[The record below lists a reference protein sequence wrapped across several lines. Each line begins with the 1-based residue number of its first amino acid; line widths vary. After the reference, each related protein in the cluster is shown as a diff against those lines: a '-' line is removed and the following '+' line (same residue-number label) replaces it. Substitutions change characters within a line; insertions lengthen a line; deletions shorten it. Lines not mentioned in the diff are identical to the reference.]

1 MPGLNTGLISIV
13 FLIAMNNVLAM
24 AEAAL
29 LAARKA
35 RLQQRVNE
43 GDRNAGIAL
52 KLIENPNQFL
62 AVIQI
67 GITLIDVL
75 TGAITGATIA
85 VVFTQFIEKI
95 PLLAPYST
103 GIGLALGVL
112 IITYFS
118 IILGEL
124 VPKRLAIQNPEKISS
139 GFARPMLFLTLTLSP
154 VVRFLSISTNFVLRL
169 IGVRPSNEPPVTE
182 EEIHVL
188 LDQGTQAGVFE
199 EAEQDM
205 VAGVFKLND
214 RRLNTLM
221 TPRTEILWLD
231 VLDTNKDILIKLTER
246 PFSRFPVCQGSLDN
260 VLGIANARD
269 LLTSSLSG
277 DPIQLKDNLSPS
289 LFIPETAFA
298 SSALD
303 IFKESNKKMVLVID
317 EFGGVTG
324 LLTIND
330 VLEVIVGDIE
340 DDAPQVTQRQDGSW
354 LLDGM
359 LDINE
364 FKELFDLG
372 PLPNEDDYE
381 TLAGFIMTSIGNIP
395 QTADQFEWQ
404 GLRFEVIDMDVRRVD
419 KVLVTTMPARP
430 LPNTDLTPEEVI

>member
-1 MPGLNTGLISIV
+1 MPDLNIALISIV

-95 PLLAPYST
+95 PILAPYSVS
-103 GIGLALGVL
+103 IGLALGVL

-231 VLDTNKDILIKLTER
+231 VLDTNKDILIKLAER

-404 GLRFEVIDMDVRRVD
+404 GLRFEVVDMDVRRVD

-430 LPNTDLTPEEVI
+430 LPNTVLTPEEVV